1 MTDRYLAIGELA
13 GPTVE
18 SCGQVGDRPEASSS
32 STADLVIGRVCGSLG
47 RRPEGCGRGAR
58 AGQLPGVVL
67 VVLVVLVVRRVSRR
81 PRAGSSII
89 EAMPNGQASMM
100 SLVNIC
106 VIGGLSSIR
115 PPCG

>member
-1 MTDRYLAIGELA
+1 
-13 GPTVE
+13 
-18 SCGQVGDRPEASSS
+18 
-32 STADLVIGRVCGSLG
+32 
-47 RRPEGCGRGAR
+47 
-58 AGQLPGVVL
+58 VL